1 MLKDKDKL
9 WGNSIADLKI
19 KHKKFIRLN
28 ILGWVIEAI
37 LWIIL
42 VLIMS
47 ARQVS
52 APSFVLTLLLISVLY
67 LVFSEKYINIYTTV
81 AYQFYKKHQFDIIEE
96 EYFNLDEQR
105 LYMIIYCTGCKRLQ
119 ENKSYEYYVDLIVSL
134 CNENISMSHKI
145 MKYLMKYRVDNAED
159 ANTTVE
165 LIRGPKNKNYFI
177 SFK

>member
-47 ARQVS
+47 VRQVS

-105 LYMIIYCTGCKRLQ
+105 
-119 ENKSYEYYVDLIVSL
+119 
-134 CNENISMSHKI
+134 
-145 MKYLMKYRVDNAED
+145 
-159 ANTTVE
+159 
-165 LIRGPKNKNYFI
+165 
-177 SFK
+177 